1 MRYNTPAAFRQALE
15 ERLRQR
21 ERETHEPL
29 VRMRKRLV
37 FERCMARLQKK
48 PDSPW
53 VVKGG
58 FALELRL
65 GMQARMTKDLD
76 LGVDVGYFG
85 GQIESSI
92 DVAEKLREDLGKAMD
107 DGFTFQVPGRGEH
120 ALPVPG
126 VQAYR
131 FTVEARLDGR
141 EFETIKVDIGIGDPL
156 IPPFE
161 ELNGSDLL
169 FFADIPVV
177 TIRATSRAQHL
188 AEKVH
193 ALTRPFD
200 DRVNTRVKD
209 LADIMLLMNLGLP
222 DPSAVMTA
230 VTEVFGARK
239 SHDIPRT
246 IQNAPSTWGNSF
258 AVMAKEL
265 NIAEVTTDQ
274 ATARLN
280 NYWSKLPKGK

>member
-1 MRYNTPAAFRQALE
+1 MRYNTPAAFRQAFE

-21 ERETHEPL
+21 TRETGEPL
-29 VRMRKRLV
+29 IRMRKRIV

-65 GMQARMTKDLD
+65 GMRARMTKDLD
-76 LGVDVGYFG
+76 LGVDLGYFVRHIHRSG
-85 GQIESSI
+85 
-92 DVAEKLREDLGKAMD
+92 DVAQKLRNDLDESAEDN
-107 DGFTFQVPGRGEH
+107 FTFQVPSRGEH
-120 ALPVPG
+120 ALAIPG

-131 FTVEARLDGR
+131 FTIETRLDGR
-141 EFETIKVDIGIGDPL
+141 AFETINVDIGMGDPL
-156 IPPFE
+156 IPPFD

-169 FFADIPVV
+169 SFADIPVV
-177 TIRATSRAQHL
+177 IIRATSRAQHL

-200 DRVNTRVKD
+200 DRINTRVKD
-209 LADIMLLMNLGLP
+209 LADIMLLMDLGLP
-222 DPSAVMTA
+222 NPSSVMTA
-230 VTEVFGARK
+230 VTQIFDARK

-246 IQNAPSTWGNSF
+246 IPNAPSTWGNSF
-258 AVMAKEL
+258 TAMAKEL
-265 NIAEVTTDQ
+265 NLAETTLDQ
-274 ATARLN
+274 ATARLSD
-280 NYWSKLPKGK
+280 YWSKLPRSD